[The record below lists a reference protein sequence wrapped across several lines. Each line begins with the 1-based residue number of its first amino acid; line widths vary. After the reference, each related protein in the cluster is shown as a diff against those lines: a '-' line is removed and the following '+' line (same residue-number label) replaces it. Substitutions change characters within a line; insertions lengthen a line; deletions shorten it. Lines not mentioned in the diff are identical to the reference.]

1 MLPLFESRHGKLI
14 NFSKGERGILEL
26 GAAGVMT
33 VAMGAS
39 CLAEKSKKYWGKEG
53 TKKRTNRGGKAAP
66 KDFSFFLFFLCRIP
80 FGMYRGWCLAGQHG
94 PCIVQVCCHIQTLC
108 LLAGE
113 LSFSALFSQ
122 LMVLK
127 RCASSRL
134 CGGTLAGHLQ
144 GDLTLHAAVEEC
156 KG

>member
-1 MLPLFESRHGKLI
+1 
-14 NFSKGERGILEL
+14 
-26 GAAGVMT
+26 
-33 VAMGAS
+33 MGAS
-39 CLAEKSKKYWGKEG
+39 CLAEESKKYWGKEG
-53 TKKRTNRGGKAAP
+53 TKKEQTEGK
-66 KDFSFFLFFLCRIP
+66 SSTQGLFFLSFFNLQDP
-80 FGMYRGWCLAGQHG
+80 FWDVPRLVPGWAAWPMYCAGVLPH
-94 PCIVQVCCHIQTLC
+94 PDPVPA
-108 LLAGE
+108 AGE

-134 CGGTLAGHLQ
+134 CGGTLAGHLR